1 MPDRTTREHLP
12 PGTTVEA
19 LANQIAEQ
27 LDGAPFDV
35 SASALVMNLASVIAG
50 YGPRGRAEA
59 EAQFTALLH
68 SRVAQLVDAGFAN
81 ETTDT

>member
-1 MPDRTTREHLP
+1 MPDRN
-12 PGTTVEA
+12 TTVEA
-19 LANQIAEQ
+19 LANQIADQ

-59 EAQFTALLH
+59 QAQFTALLH
-68 SRVAQLVDAGFAN
+68 SRVVQLVNAGYC
-81 ETTDT
+81 EEQPPPTEEDPL